1 MGFRLEEEEGEGN
14 EDGGE
19 GDGDEDEWFVKGLGM
34 KMRGCWR
41 MV

>member
-1 MGFRLEEEEGEGN
+1 MGFRLEEE
-14 EDGGE
+14 E